1 MLFGHK
7 KTATDTHATKLYH
20 CMDVAQ
26 TESDLDVDASTG
38 LSTSEA
44 ERRLT
49 VHGPNQMR
57 GGGGPNAFK
66 ILFRQVA
73 NLMTVILVAAVIV
86 AFVTKDWIE
95 AGVVIGVI
103 VLNTTIGFMQ
113 EFKAEKTMD
122 ALRKM
127 SSPTSRVLRNGH
139 QIVVATMDLVP
150 GDVLYLETGDVV
162 GADCRLFDIFNYETD
177 EALLTGEALPV
188 AKEEPILSDPE
199 MPLGDR
205 INLSFASTT
214 VTKGRSKAIVYGTGM
229 STEVGKIAKKLM
241 ENNKNKK
248 TPLQKSMDRMAWILL
263 ILAIVSVLIVFGA
276 NKFNIKTEVLMY
288 AIGLAIATIPEGLV
302 AVVTLTMSLGVSAL
316 AKKRALVRQLVALE
330 SLGSVTNICSDKT
343 GTQTQAKMVLVRAWL
358 PDEGFFRIAGLGFE
372 PTGDVTKKQKVEIDP
387 TSGELHVNFTA
398 ASKVKQDN
406 PDSNTSIVDDEKCSL
421 ASKRS
426 SYVEETVVV
435 HSDNMSAC
443 FRRLTEAAALCNMS
457 EIKQDEQSGEWF
469 GIGDPTEVALQVF
482 AGKLSMGKPSLI
494 AGGGGGKEAMD
505 GGGQWRILSEYPF
518 DSGIKRMSVVA
529 ANEST
534 GEKIIFLKGATE
546 RVVPC
551 CSGRQDGPIV
561 VDSVPD
567 ELQTYL
573 DPRIEEMGR
582 DGLRVLSIAYRHLTC
597 DEGSVDLSKADREQ
611 IEANMVFLGL
621 VGIYDPPRP
630 ESLPSVMECYRAGIQ
645 VTMLTGDHPET
656 AAAIAR
662 QVGILQDE
670 DCETA
675 NGNDCTG
682 HAVSVGPLVMTAR
695 EFDRMSDEEID
706 ALPELPH
713 VIARCSPDT
722 KVKMIESMHRRNGIV
737 AMTGDGVNDSPS
749 LKFADVGIAMGQSG
763 SDVAK
768 QASEIILTD
777 DNFATIVRAIREG
790 RRVFSNIQRFCS
802 LLIAG
807 NAGELI
813 CLLVGLAFRD
823 KLGETVFPLSPVA
836 ILVNNLLTGTPPAM
850 ALGAEK
856 AWPTIMDEPPRAPTS
871 GLFTWEVLADILFY
885 GFSIGLLAIADFWVI
900 ISGFGSGDMAQHCNK
915 DYTDE
920 CDLVFRARG
929 AVFATLTIAIL
940 LHAYNCR
947 RIRGPM
953 WSIAMLRRVHE
964 NKILFYGFFSGLAL
978 CLLCMYVPGLNTKV
992 LKMKGIGWEWGVVLV
1007 TLLVF
1012 LVLSEVYKFAKRRLL
1027 KPLSV
1032 ATDEQERLQR
1042 MWTETTTLASVGDN
1056 LKPAKG

>member
-1 MLFGHK
+1 
-7 KTATDTHATKLYH
+7 
-20 CMDVAQ
+20 MDIVQ
-26 TESDLDVDASTG
+26 TQNDLDVDASTG

-49 VHGPNQMR
+49 VYGPNQMR

-95 AGVVIGVI
+95 AGKSADNLSLGAEVDVGVVIGVI
-103 VLNTTIGFMQ
+103 ILNTTIGFMQ

-139 QIVVATMDLVP
+139 QVVVATMDLVP
-150 GDVLYLETGDVV
+150 GDVLYLESGDVV
-162 GADCRLFDIFNYETD
+162 GADCRVFDVFNYETD
-177 EALLTGEALPV
+177 EALLTGETLPV
-188 AKEEPILSDPE
+188 AKEEDVLDDPE
-199 MPLGDR
+199 MALGDR

-214 VTKGRSKAIVYGTGM
+214 VTKGRSKAIVYATGM
-229 STEVGKIAKKLM
+229 TTEVGKIAKKLM
-241 ENNKNKK
+241 ESNKNKK
-248 TPLQKSMDRMAWILL
+248 TPLQRSMDRMAWILL
-263 ILAIVSVLIVFGA
+263 IIAIASVLIVFGA

-302 AVVTLTMSLGVSAL
+302 AVVTLTMSLGVSTL

-343 GTQTQAKMVLVRAWL
+343 GTLTQSKMVLVRAWL
-358 PDEGFFRIAGLGFE
+358 PEEGFFRVSGLGFE
-372 PTGDVTKKQKVEIDP
+372 PSGDITKKQRVEMDP
-387 TSGELHVNFTA
+387 TSGELHVNF
-398 ASKVKQDN
+398 SPND
-406 PDSNTSIVDDEKCSL
+406 TSPRDVDDEKRSL
-421 ASKRS
+421 VSVKSKN

-435 HSDNMSAC
+435 RNDTMSAC
-443 FRRLTEAAALCNMS
+443 FRRLTEAAALCNMA
-457 EIKQDEQSGEWF
+457 EIKQDEESGEWF
-469 GIGDPTEVALQVF
+469 GIGDPTEIALQVF
-482 AGKLSMGKPSLI
+482 ATKLSMGKPALTTESSR
-494 AGGGGGKEAMD
+494 GKE
-505 GGGQWRILSEYPF
+505 GGQWRLVCEYPF
-518 DSGIKRMSVVA
+518 DSSIKRMSVVVSNDA
-529 ANEST
+529 
-534 GEKIIFLKGATE
+534 GEKILFLKGATE
-546 RVVPC
+546 RVVSC
-551 CSGRQDGPIV
+551 CSGRQQGETVEKMEPE
-561 VDSVPD
+561 
-567 ELQTYL
+567 ELQKYL

-582 DGLRVLSIAYRHLTC
+582 DGLRVLSIAFRKLGASEE
-597 DEGSVDLSKADREQ
+597 DIDLHKVDREQ
-611 IEANMVFLGL
+611 METQMVFLGL

-662 QVGILQDE
+662 QVGILQEPDA
-670 DCETA
+670 DA
-675 NGNDCTG
+675 NDSKDTDT
-682 HAVSVGPLVMTAR
+682 HAVVSMGPPVMTAR
-695 EFDRMSDEEID
+695 EFDALTEEEID
-706 ALPELPH
+706 ALGELPR

-722 KVKMIESMHRRNGIV
+722 KVKMIEAMHRRHGIV

-807 NAGELI
+807 NVGELV

-823 KLGETVFPLSPVA
+823 RLGETVFPLSPVA

-856 AWPTIMDEPPRAPTS
+856 AWPTIMDEPPRDPTS
-871 GLFTWEVLADILFY
+871 GLFTWEVLCDIAFH
-885 GFSIGLLAIADFWVI
+885 GMAIALLSIADFWVI
-900 ISGFGSGDMAQHCNK
+900 ISGFGSGDMGEHCNSE
-915 DYTDE
+915 YSSA

-953 WSIAMLRRVHE
+953 WSFRMLRRVHE
-964 NKILFYGFFSGLAL
+964 NRILFFGFLSGIVL
-978 CLLCMYVPGLNTKV
+978 CLLCIYVPGLNTKV
-992 LKMKGIGWEWGVVLV
+992 LKMKGFGWEWGVVLV

-1012 LVLSEVYKFAKRRLL
+1012 LILSEVYKFAKRKLL
-1027 KPLSV
+1027 KPLSI

-1042 MWTETTTLASVGDN
+1042 IWTETTTLNSLGGD
-1056 LKPAKG
+1056 AKSPKEPKI

>member
-1 MLFGHK
+1 
-7 KTATDTHATKLYH
+7 
-20 CMDVAQ
+20 MDIVQ
-26 TESDLDVDASTG
+26 TQNDLDVDASTG

-49 VHGPNQMR
+49 VYGPNQMR

-103 VLNTTIGFMQ
+103 ILNTTIGFMQ

-139 QIVVATMDLVP
+139 QVVVATMDLVP
-150 GDVLYLETGDVV
+150 GDVLYLESGDVV
-162 GADCRLFDIFNYETD
+162 GADCRVFDVFNYETD
-177 EALLTGEALPV
+177 EALLTGETLPV
-188 AKEEPILSDPE
+188 AKEEDVLDDPE
-199 MPLGDR
+199 MALGDR
-205 INLSFASTT
+205 INLSFASTM
-214 VTKGRSKAIVYGTGM
+214 VTKGRSKAIVYATGM
-229 STEVGKIAKKLM
+229 TTEVGKIAKKLM
-241 ENNKNKK
+241 ESNKNKK
-248 TPLQKSMDRMAWILL
+248 TPLQRSMDRMAWVLL
-263 ILAIVSVLIVFGA
+263 IIAIASVLIVFGA

-343 GTQTQAKMVLVRAWL
+343 GTLTQSKMVLVRAWL
-358 PDEGFFRIAGLGFE
+358 PEEGFFRVSGLGFE
-372 PTGDVTKKQKVEIDP
+372 PSGDITKKQRVEMDP
-387 TSGELHVNFTA
+387 TSGELHVNF
-398 ASKVKQDN
+398 SQD
-406 PDSNTSIVDDEKCSL
+406 DTSPRDVDDEKKSL
-421 ASKRS
+421 MSDKSKN

-435 HSDNMSAC
+435 RNDNMSAC
-443 FRRLTEAAALCNMS
+443 FRRLTEAAALCNMA
-457 EIKQDEQSGEWF
+457 ELKQDEQSGEWF
-469 GIGDPTEVALQVF
+469 GIGDPTEIALQVF
-482 AGKLSMGKPSLI
+482 ATKLSMGKPALTTESSE
-494 AGGGGGKEAMD
+494 GKE
-505 GGGQWRILSEYPF
+505 GGQWRLVCEYPF
-518 DSGIKRMSVVA
+518 DSGIKRMSVVVSNDA
-529 ANEST
+529 
-534 GEKIIFLKGATE
+534 GERILFLKGATE
-546 RVVPC
+546 RVVSC
-551 CSGRQDGPIV
+551 CNGRQQGETV
-561 VDSVPD
+561 EEMESE
-567 ELQTYL
+567 ELQKYL

-582 DGLRVLSIAYRHLTC
+582 DGLRVLSIAYRRLGAS
-597 DEGSVDLSKADREQ
+597 EEAIDLHKVDREQ
-611 IEANMVFLGL
+611 METQMVFLGL

-662 QVGILQDE
+662 QVGILQEPDADANE
-670 DCETA
+670 DT
-675 NGNDCTG
+675 DT
-682 HAVSVGPLVMTAR
+682 HAVSMGPAVMTAR
-695 EFDRMSDEEID
+695 EFDALTEEEID
-706 ALPELPH
+706 ALGELPR

-722 KVKMIESMHRRNGIV
+722 KVKMIEALHRRRGIV

-807 NAGELI
+807 NVGELV

-823 KLGETVFPLSPVA
+823 RLGETVFPLSPVA

-856 AWPTIMDEPPRAPTS
+856 AWPTIMDEPPRDPTS
-871 GLFTWEVLADILFY
+871 GLFTWEVLCDIAFH
-885 GFSIGLLAIADFWVI
+885 GMAIALLSIADFWVI
-900 ISGFGSGDMAQHCNK
+900 ISGFGNGDMGEHCNSE
-915 DYTDE
+915 YSSA

-953 WSIAMLRRVHE
+953 WSFRMLRRVHE
-964 NKILFYGFFSGLAL
+964 NRILFFGFLSGIVL
-978 CLLCMYVPGLNTKV
+978 CLLCIYVPGLNTKV
-992 LKMKGIGWEWGVVLV
+992 LKMKGFGWEWGVVLV

-1012 LVLSEVYKFAKRRLL
+1012 LILSEVYKFAKRKLL
-1027 KPLSV
+1027 KPLSI

-1042 MWTETTTLASVGDN
+1042 IWTETTTLNSLGGDAKSPKE
-1056 LKPAKG
+1056 LKR